1 MADVMDKLFDMSAM
15 DSNGKPS
22 SFGPGI
28 LPYQAIRALV
38 RDNEVFC
45 RSGDIE
51 TEQFQP
57 ASIDLRLGPVAY
69 RVRASFLPGPNT
81 KVLDKLKQLN
91 AHSIDLSG
99 GAVLERGCVYIVPL
113 MEELSLSPRISAFAN
128 PKSSTGR
135 LDVFTRLIADSGTA
149 FDLVPEGY
157 SGALYAEIAPRT
169 FSIFARQRSRLSQLR
184 FRRGTAATVSPRK
197 QELKRLQA
205 EFGFVSRDEGS
216 EDIIRDKEL
225 GVTVDLVGPPGSVIV
240 GWRAK
245 RHSDLI
251 DVDKKFH
258 YDPYQYWDPIERRQ
272 DGTLVLDPTDFYI
285 LATRESIVVPPEFAA
300 EMVAYDPI
308 SGEFRVHYAG
318 FFDPGFGHDA
328 DVRSSRAVLEV
339 RCHDVPFILEHG
351 QTVGWLRYEKLTHA
365 TDRPY
370 GGKLG
375 SHYQGQGLT
384 LARQFKAPA
393 R

>member
-1 MADVMDKLFDMSAM
+1 MAEVMDKLFDLSAM

-22 SFGPGI
+22 SSATGI
-28 LPYQAIRALV
+28 LPYQAIKALV

-45 RSGDIE
+45 RAGDIE
-51 TEQFQP
+51 PEQFQP
-57 ASIDLRLGPVAY
+57 ASIDLRLGPIAY
-69 RVRASFLPGPNT
+69 RVRASFLPGPKT
-81 KVLDKLKQLN
+81 KVMDKLKLLN
-91 AHSIDLSG
+91 AHPIDISG
-99 GAVLERGCVYIVPL
+99 GSVLERGCVYIVPL
-113 MEELSLSPRISAFAN
+113 MEELRLSPRISAFAN

-135 LDVFTRLIADSGTA
+135 LDVFTRLIADGGTA
-149 FDLVPEGY
+149 FDGVREEYAGP
-157 SGALYAEIAPRT
+157 LYAEIAPRT
-169 FSIFARQRSRLSQLR
+169 FSIFVRQRSRLSQLR
-184 FRRGTAATVSPRK
+184 FRRGTTASVSPGK

-205 EFGFVSRDEGS
+205 QFGFVSRDADGK
-216 EDIIRDKEL
+216 DIIRDREL
-225 GVTVDLVGPPGSVIV
+225 GVTVDLVGAPGSRIV

-245 RHSDLI
+245 RHSDVI

-258 YDPYQYWDPIERRQ
+258 YDPYEYWDPIERRK
-272 DGTLVLDPTDFYI
+272 DETLVLDPTDFYV
-285 LATRESIVVPPEFAA
+285 LATRESIAVPPEFAA

-328 DVRSSRAVLEV
+328 DGRGSRAVLEV

-370 GGKLG
+370 GGRLG
-375 SHYQGQGLT
+375 SHYQGQGLA
-384 LARQFKAPA
+384 LARQFKVPA
-393 R
+393 G